1 MGYYLAVDIGASSG
15 RLILSHMENGCI
27 SLEEVHRFEN
37 GMIKKNSHLVWEVDK
52 LFNEIILGMKKCA
65 QLGKIPKCMGIDTW
79 AVDFVLLDSNDRMI
93 GDAVGYRD
101 NRTKDIEK
109 KVYEIIG
116 EEKLYERTGIQK
128 QPFNTIYQLMAIKEQ
143 NPEQLEKAAVMLMIP
158 DYLNFLL
165 TGKKA
170 TEYTNAST
178 TQLLSPKTKDWDYE
192 LISMLG
198 IDKGIFQ
205 NIKKPGTIL
214 GNLSDIVAEEV
225 GFECQVVMPATHDTG
240 AAVMAVPS
248 TGDDTLYI
256 SSGTWSL
263 MGTELKA
270 ANCSAESH
278 KYNFTNEGGYDY
290 RFRFLKNIMGMWMIN
305 SARKELAP
313 DESFGDICNMASK
326 QTIPSI
332 VDANDNR
339 FLAPDSMV
347 EEIRKACEE
356 SNQQIPEGMYEV
368 AAVIY
373 NSLAACYARTVSEI
387 EHITGKNYERIHI
400 IGGGAKAAYLN
411 ELTAKA
417 CGKKV
422 LAGPIEATAI
432 GNIASQMLAFG
443 EFHSLS
449 EARRCIYNS
458 FPIDEFRAN

>member
-1 MGYYLAVDIGASSG
+1 MRYYLAVDIGASSG

-37 GMIKKNSHLVWEVDK
+37 GMVKKNGHLVWEVDR
-52 LFNEIILGMKKCA
+52 LFNEIVAGMKKCA
-65 QLGKIPKCMGIDTW
+65 SLGKVPECMGIDTW
-79 AVDFVLLDSNDRMI
+79 AVDFVLLDSNDQMI

-101 NRTKDIEK
+101 SRTQDIDR
-109 KVYEIIG
+109 KVYEIIA
-116 EEKLYERTGIQK
+116 EDVLYKRTGIQK
-128 QPFNTIYQLMAIKEQ
+128 QPFNTIYQLMAVKEQ
-143 NPEQLEKAAVMLMIP
+143 NPEQLAKASSMLMIP

-178 TQLLSPKTKDWDYE
+178 TQLLNPETKDWDYE
-192 LISMLG
+192 LIQMLG
-198 IDKGIFQ
+198 IKKDIFMEV
-205 NIKKPGTIL
+205 KKPGTVL
-214 GNLSDIVAEEV
+214 GNLSGEIAERV
-225 GFECQVVMPATHDTG
+225 GYDCQVVMPATHDTG

-248 TGDDTLYI
+248 TADDTLYI

-290 RFRFLKNIMGMWMIN
+290 RFRYLKNIMGMWMIN

-313 DESFGDICNMASK
+313 DESFGAICEMASK

-339 FLAPDSMV
+339 FLAPSSMV
-347 EEIRKACEE
+347 DEICRACKE

-387 EHITGKNYERIHI
+387 ESMTGKKYECIHI
-400 IGGGAKAAYLN
+400 IGGGAKASYLN

-417 CGKKV
+417 CKKKV

-432 GNIASQMLAFG
+432 GNIVSQMLAAG
-443 EFHSLS
+443 EFDSLMD
-449 EARRCIYNS
+449 ARKCIFNS
-458 FPIDEFRAN
+458 FPIDEFGIE